1 MKNLFLTICF
11 GTVLWLCT
19 AGFAADK
26 APAERTAKKGKPTY
40 VIVHGAWGGGWSFKQ
55 LDQLLSA
62 RGYKVYRPSLTG
74 QGERVHLASPT
85 IDLETH
91 ITDVV
96 NLILWEDLHDIVLV
110 GHSYGGMVITGVADR
125 VPDRIRHVVYLD
137 AFVPEN
143 GESVAAIR
151 GTIGGQPIVT
161 NGFVKPPWVNPT
173 DPIPHD
179 VPHPAQTLLQPITL
193 TNQTAARAVPTT
205 YVLTVDK
212 GGKPEHDGFY
222 PFYQRAVA
230 RGWKT
235 CLMEADHNPQRSKP
249 KELAKLLMKIR

>member
-1 MKNLFLTICF
+1 MKKLSLTICF
-11 GTVLWLCT
+11 GTVLCLCS
-19 AGFAADK
+19 AGFAAEK
-26 APAERTAKKGKPTY
+26 ASAPRKAKKDKPTY
-40 VIVHGAWGGGWSFKQ
+40 VIVHGAWGGGWGFKQ
-55 LDQLLSA
+55 LDQLLCA
-62 RGYKVYRPSLTG
+62 RGYKVYRATLTG
-74 QGERVHLASPT
+74 LGERVHLASPS
-85 IDLETH
+85 IDLDTH

-96 NLILWEDLHDIVLV
+96 NLILWEDLHDIVLL

-161 NGFVKPPWVNPT
+161 NGFVIAHWVKPT

-193 TNQTAARAVPTT
+193 TNQTVARAIHTT
-205 YVLTVDK
+205 YILTVDK
-212 GGKPEHDGFY
+212 GDKPENAGFY
-222 PFYQRAVA
+222 RFYQRAAA
-230 RGWKT
+230 RGWQT
-235 CLMEADHNPQRSKP
+235 LIMEADHNPQRSRP
-249 KELAKLLMKIR
+249 EGLAKLLAKLR